1 MCVHVC
7 RMSCVVISCV
17 NVCTVYYMCACMH
30 VICACMCMCVCTYKD
45 LDREMHRLL
54 SSESLSKDGEKLTTE
69 VAGVLCSGYV
79 YDMLYIIS

>member
-30 VICACMCMCVCTYKD
+30 VICACMCMCVSRDASASILGIPQQGWGKAD
-45 LDREMHRLL
+45 D
-54 SSESLSKDGEKLTTE
+54 
-69 VAGVLCSGYV
+69 
-79 YDMLYIIS
+79 